1 MFLKYHYKRAMARA
15 IKAKGL
21 SLEQLKSGSAEMNSK
36 LSEIRNYAIN
46 EAQKAT
52 YRDFNALAK
61 WISNTKSRL
70 KRGAAQNK
78 GYTKLGYEAGYAL
91 AEGFIPFTK
100 TPANIVKRIGEY
112 SPLGI
117 AKGILDMNTKVKSNE
132 MPASQ
137 AIDELCSGLTGT
149 GIVGLGILLASLGF
163 ITGGGEDKQ
172 KEEQFESLKGNQN
185 YALKIG
191 NKTYTIDW
199 AAPTAVPLF
208 VGVEIFNSLKNSENA
223 DVMGSFVKIV
233 DPVFEMSMLQGI
245 NSTLSAYGSDNA
257 IGKAVSN
264 MFQSYLGQYVPS
276 LFGAIARTVDPVRRT
291 TYADK
296 NKMLPTGLQTFTQKQ
311 LQKIPVASTMLPTY
325 KDQFGRDSRTD
336 NLLIRIFS
344 NFLSPGYLA
353 EVKDKSVENELT
365 RIYDKTGETDVLPSY
380 ASKYITVDGEKI
392 NFTYEQYEKFA
403 TTRGDIA
410 YKNLEKL
417 FADPRYK
424 KLSDEDKVSAIIK
437 IYTYANEVAKS
448 KVSDYKLTTK
458 KAIIEKQGNNYYKE
472 VLK

>member
-1 MFLKYHYKRAMARA
+1 M
-15 IKAKGL
+15 
-21 SLEQLKSGSAEMNSK
+21 
-36 LSEIRNYAIN
+36 
-46 EAQKAT
+46 
-52 YRDFNALAK
+52 
-61 WISNTKSRL
+61 
-70 KRGAAQNK
+70 
-78 GYTKLGYEAGYAL
+78 
-91 AEGFIPFTK
+91 
-100 TPANIVKRIGEY
+100 
-112 SPLGI
+112 
-117 AKGILDMNTKVKSNE
+117 
-132 MPASQ
+132 
-137 AIDELCSGLTGT
+137 
-149 GIVGLGILLASLGF
+149 
-163 ITGGGEDKQ
+163 
-172 KEEQFESLKGNQN
+172 
-185 YALKIG
+185 
-191 NKTYTIDW
+191 
-199 AAPTAVPLF
+199 
-208 VGVEIFNSLKNSENA
+208 GVEIFNSLNNSENA

-296 NKMLPTGLQTFTQKQ
+296 NKMLPTGIQKFTQKQ
-311 LQKIPVASTMLPTY
+311 LQKIPGVSMKLPTY

-353 EVKDKSVENELT
+353 EVKDKPVENELT

-417 FADPRYK
+417 FADARYK
-424 KLSDEDKVSAIIK
+424 KLSDEEKVSAITK
-437 IYTYANEVAKS
+437 IYTYANDVAKS
-448 KVSDYKLTTK
+448 KVSDYKLTSE
-458 KAIIEKQGNNYYKE
+458 KARIERQGNNYYKE